1 MVRNFFFIIRS
12 LYQKTGSIL
21 HWELA
26 GNDFGSDGLITVCD
40 ALSRYS
46 PIRRLEIS
54 NNFVPRGLLTKSAAS
69 NQQTIG
75 DALADLAN
83 STIARLKCQITPLA
97 FFYILSLLVFAR
109 LFAFPVSLTDP
120 FRRGFFFFVVGRIEV
135 LEIRGPSTKKRAL
148 PLSDLARFLTLLHEN
163 TTLKF
168 LSLEGGGL
176 AQLKNLQF

>member
-1 MVRNFFFIIRS
+1 LGQQGALKLAEAINFIATQSEDVGFTFHFKFPLYLAWFVIFFFIIRS

-26 GNDFGSDGLITVCD
+26 GNDFGGDGLITVCD

-69 NQQTIG
+69 NQRTIG

-120 FRRGFFFFVVGRIEV
+120 FRRGFFFCCCW
-135 LEIRGPSTKKRAL
+135 
-148 PLSDLARFLTLLHEN
+148 
-163 TTLKF
+163 
-168 LSLEGGGL
+168 
-176 AQLKNLQF
+176 